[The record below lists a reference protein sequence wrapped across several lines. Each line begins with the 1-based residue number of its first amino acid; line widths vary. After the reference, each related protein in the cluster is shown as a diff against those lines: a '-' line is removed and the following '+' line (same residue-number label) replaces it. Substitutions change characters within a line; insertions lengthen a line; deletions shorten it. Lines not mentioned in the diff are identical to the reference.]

1 MTTTY
6 YCQDSDVSDF
16 LQVDAFTGS
25 TTPNGDAVDE
35 AIQNN
40 EKFIDEYTDHA
51 WNSNRYGTV
60 TKEPLVV
67 QHVSTT
73 TVSYRG
79 VMSLDHYPIASLTN
93 LYVWNG
99 GTYKDYVADSSFTAG
114 SFTDPLSG
122 DYWIDL
128 DNGKI
133 YLKQFPAFNMMTA
146 PTGVK
151 AYATYTYGDATTP
164 HDIKK
169 ACILLTAADVCSM
182 WDNSDAGTIN
192 SRELKEQAMEIL
204 DIRSRQGR
212 TIPIAKQQH
221 KGGLGQW

>member
-6 YCQDSDVSDF
+6 YCQDSDVSDY
-16 LQVDAFTGS
+16 LQIDAFSGS

-51 WNSNRYGTV
+51 WHSSRLGTA

-67 QHVSTT
+67 QEVTATT
-73 TVSYRG
+73 IAYRG
-79 VMSLDHYPIASLTN
+79 EISVDHYPIVAVQN
-93 LYVWNG
+93 LYIWD
-99 GTYKDYVADSSFTAG
+99 GTQYIDYVASSDYSAGTFTN
-114 SFTDPLSG
+114 PLSG

-133 YLKQFPAFNMMTA
+133 YLKEYATVDVSSA
-146 PTGVK
+146 PTGTQ
-151 AYATYTYGDATTP
+151 AYATYTYGDSTTP

-169 ACILLTAADVCSM
+169 SCILLTCADVVSM
-182 WDNSDAGTIN
+182 WDNSDAGTIS
-192 SRELKEQAMEIL
+192 SRELKDQAMEIL
-204 DIRSRQGR
+204 DIRSRRGR
-212 TIPIAKQQH
+212 KIPIAKVSR
-221 KGGLGQW
+221 LRRE

>member
-6 YCQDSDVSDF
+6 YCQDSDVSDY
-16 LQVDAFTGS
+16 LQVDAFSGS
-25 TTPNGDAVDE
+25 TTPSGDAVDE

-51 WNSNRYGTV
+51 WHSSRYGAV

-99 GTYKDYVADSSFTAG
+99 GEYKDYVSDSNFTAG

-122 DYWIDL
+122 DYWVDT
-128 DNGKI
+128 DNGKV

-146 PTGVK
+146 PSGVK

-169 ACILLTAADVCSM
+169 ACILLTCADVVSM

-192 SRELKEQAMEIL
+192 SRDLKDQAMEIL